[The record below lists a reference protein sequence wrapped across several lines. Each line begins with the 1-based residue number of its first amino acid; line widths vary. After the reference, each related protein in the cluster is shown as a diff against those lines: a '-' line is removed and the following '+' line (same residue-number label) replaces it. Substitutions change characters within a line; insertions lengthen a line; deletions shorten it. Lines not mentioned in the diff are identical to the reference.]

1 MIMKK
6 TILKG
11 ICFCVVLTGLLA
23 LANLV
28 YVKWFYYED
37 VVEADATM
45 LFKLDSLENVADVIY
60 IGESSNTTYS
70 PTDTCTR
77 KISELI
83 QRQVPGVVVGA
94 LDHGAYHAKGYLE
107 LIKNITPD
115 SRVKTLIVTM
125 NLRSFG
131 AVWINSALETPLM
144 KANVMYSK
152 YPPIIKRMMLAFG
165 EYDQKTWEERVPIIQ
180 DHWKNDKLN
189 VQPDFPYKNTFV
201 WDAGRCMAGVDTFPD
216 GTWDQ
221 ARIAF
226 ACNFIKTFGFSID
239 TLTNPRIKDFDEI
252 VAVCKE
258 KNLNLVFNL
267 MAENVQYADSLG
279 GNQLTLLI
287 RQNRDLLM
295 KRYSKNGVIVVDNV
309 EKVPGKNFIEQ
320 DGISEHYDQLGRWIV
335 ATNVV
340 AKAGKYLK

>member
-1 MIMKK
+1 MKK

-11 ICFCVVLTGLLA
+11 ICFCVMLVGLLA
-23 LANLV
+23 LANVV
-28 YVKWFYYED
+28 YVKWFYYDD

-45 LFKLDSLENVADVIY
+45 LFKLDSLEDVADVIY
-60 IGESSNTTYS
+60 IGESSNATYS
-70 PTDTCTR
+70 PTDTCTIR
-77 KISELI
+77 ISDLI
-83 QRQVPGVVVGA
+83 QRQTPGVVIGT

-107 LIKNITPD
+107 LIKNIKPG

-131 AVWINSALETPLM
+131 TLWINSTLETPLM
-144 KANVMYSK
+144 KANVMYSQN
-152 YPPIIKRMMLAFG
+152 PPIIKRMMLALG
-165 EYDQKTWEERVPIIQ
+165 EYDQKTWEERAPIIR
-180 DHWKNDKLN
+180 DHWLNDKLN
-189 VQPDFPYKNTFV
+189 VEPDFPYKNTHD
-201 WDAGRCMAGVDTFPD
+201 WDLGRCMAGVDTFAD
-216 GTWDQ
+216 GSWDH

-226 ACNFIKTFGFSID
+226 ACSFIKILGFSID
-239 TLTNPRIKDFDEI
+239 TLTNPRIKDFDKI
-252 VAVCKE
+252 VAVAKE

-279 GNQLTLLI
+279 GHQLTLLL

-295 KRYSKNGVIVVDNV
+295 QRYNKDGVIVVDNL

-320 DGISEHYDQLGRWIV
+320 DGISEHYDQLGRWII

-340 AKAGKYLK
+340 AKAGKFLN